1 MIKNLKYLKY
11 YVGVLY
17 NNWTT
22 LKNSYAQH
30 GEDVLVEQ
38 LLPKGINSFIDIGA
52 NDGVLFSNTFKF
64 AKSGAAGVCVDPS
77 LSTYRKLCLN
87 HLFSF

>member
-1 MIKNLKYLKY
+1 MISNLKYVKY
-11 YVGVLY
+11 YLGVLY
-17 NNWTT
+17 KNWTK
-22 LKNSYAQH
+22 LRKSYAQH

-64 AKSGAAGVCVDPS
+64 AKSGVAGVCDPS
-77 LSTYRKLCLN
+77 LSTYRKLASII
-87 HLFSF
+87 FSF